1 MPSPS
6 AVSASP
12 SLPPP
17 PAPSSLAWLLFCKL
31 AALAQAALVLYALP
45 QLLLRPRWPVLVA
58 ALGGAERANVMGVP
72 LLHALVLA
80 AGNSFFAALYA
91 LRLPGV
97 ERLRSA
103 GAGAAPWHF
112 APEASAAQRAAFWA
126 RVPWAVGSTLLNVL
140 LTVPLAAGNYALAVR
155 LGHSAA
161 PEAFPSTPALLAQ
174 LLAFTAAEDALFYA
188 GHRLLHSSQLLYVN
202 VHKFHHGWVQTSSVA
217 AEATHPLEFVLCNV
231 VPFAAGPLLLGAHLA
246 TLYVWTVWRVLET
259 IAHHSGYELPT
270 SMFTLLPFQG
280 DARAHDLHHARGG
293 SVFPASGNFAS
304 FFAHFD
310 VLCGTVL
317 RDGGEGEGSEARKSL

>member
-1 MPSPS
+1 MPSPQGPS
-6 AVSASP
+6 FP
-12 SLPPP
+12 SL
-17 PAPSSLAWLLFCKL
+17 SWLCCKL
-31 AALAQAALVLYALP
+31 AALAQAALVLHALP
-45 QLLLRPRWPVLVA
+45 QLLLRPRWPALVA
-58 ALGGAERANVMGVP
+58 ALGGAARANVLGMP
-72 LLHALVLA
+72 LLHALVLVV
-80 AGNSFFAALYA
+80 GNTFFAALYA
-91 LRLPGV
+91 LRLPAV

-103 GAGAAPWHF
+103 GAGAGAGASPWHF
-112 APEASAAQRAAFWA
+112 SAEASAAQRAAFWS

-155 LGHSAA
+155 LGHSAS
-161 PEAFPSTPALLAQ
+161 PESFPSTPVLLAQ
-174 LLAFTAAEDALFYA
+174 LLAFTVAEDALFYA

-202 VHKFHHGWVQTSSVA
+202 VHKFHHSWVQTSSIA
-217 AEATHPLEFVLCNV
+217 AEATHPLEFIICNV

-246 TLYVWTVWRVLET
+246 TLYTWTIWRVLET

-293 SVFPASGNFAS
+293 GIAPSSGNYAS
-304 FFAHFD
+304 FFTHFD

-317 RDGGEGEGSEARKSL
+317 RDGEGEGEARKSA